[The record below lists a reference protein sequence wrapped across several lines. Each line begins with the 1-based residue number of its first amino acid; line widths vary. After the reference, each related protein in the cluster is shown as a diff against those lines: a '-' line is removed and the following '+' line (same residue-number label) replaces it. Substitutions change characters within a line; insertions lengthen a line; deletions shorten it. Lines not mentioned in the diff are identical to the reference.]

1 MASREI
7 TDWFWAHLVRQ
18 DLGYAS
24 DVTFR
29 NPADTPR
36 YGSWHE
42 SPLGYSV
49 CLFSDYPVGDE
60 NQWMYEKLLALH
72 SDSGAQAS
80 IPLLYS
86 RISAFVKRRP
96 ESYWFLSHRLDND
109 VLMCG
114 PAQLFDHSIR
124 HYFQEFRDC
133 PTVQTSARE
142 LSLLG
147 ADKDWLI
154 SYEWDGEVFAIF
166 FHAQRELIESV
177 LGLRVPWPPVLDR
190 DPRMMPEVMNA
201 CRYGGNLD
209 ELAELDHRYHLHEH
223 EWRQVQSW
231 LLSGVTSAAENQQAR
246 LIIADIEER
255 LAESASRSS

>member
-18 DLGYAS
+18 DRGYAS

-72 SDSGAQAS
+72 SDSGPQAS

-86 RISAFVKRRP
+86 RISTLLKVRP

-109 VLMCG
+109 VLSCG

-124 HYFQEFRDC
+124 NYFREFRDC

-142 LSLLG
+142 LSLLV
-147 ADKDWLI
+147 ADKNWLI
-154 SYEWDGEVFAIF
+154 SYAWDGEIFAIF

-177 LGLRVPWPPVLDR
+177 LDLREPWPPVINR
-190 DPRMMPEVMNA
+190 DPRMMPEVMNS
-201 CRYGGNLD
+201 CRYGGNQD
-209 ELAELDHRYHLHEH
+209 ELVELDRRYHFHEH
-223 EWRQVQSW
+223 EWRQVMAW
-231 LLSGVTSAAENQQAR
+231 LRAGVTSAAENQQAA
-246 LIIADIEER
+246 LIVAGIEQM
-255 LAESASRSS
+255 LAKSATRSS